1 MARQLRLA
9 FVTNHASHIT
19 ASWRLEGHGVCALS
33 IFLMLLLALES
44 SCDET
49 AAAVVKD
56 GRTVLSNVIASQIS
70 IHAEYGGVVPE
81 IASRKHLESVSL
93 VVEQA
98 LLEAGV
104 SLPELEGVAVTQGPG
119 LAGALLVGISVAKG
133 LSLGRGIP
141 LVGVNHIEGHLLAV
155 FLEAPVQFPFIAL
168 AVSGG
173 HSHLYRVD
181 GVGRYTTLGQTVDD
195 AAGEA
200 FDKVAKLIGLPYPGG
215 VAIDRLAASGD
226 PRAIKFP
233 RPLMNDGSYNFSFSG
248 LKTAVLTHVQ
258 KFPAS
263 AGAGIH
269 DLAASF
275 QAAVCDVLTR
285 KTAAA
290 VAATGIRRVVVAG
303 GVACNSAL
311 RGSLAD
317 MAAEQG
323 VELSM
328 PSPLLCS
335 DNAAMIAVP
344 GDFYL
349 TNGFRSGFDLD
360 ALPVWP
366 LDRLAVRLKEQM

>member
-1 MARQLRLA
+1 
-9 FVTNHASHIT
+9 
-19 ASWRLEGHGVCALS
+19 
-33 IFLMLLLALES
+33 MLLLALES

-56 GRTVLSNVIASQIS
+56 GRTILSNVIASQIS
-70 IHAEYGGVVPE
+70 IHAQYGGVVPE

-93 VVEQA
+93 VAEQA
-98 LLEAGV
+98 LLEAGIGL
-104 SLPELEGVAVTQGPG
+104 SQLEGVAVTQGPG
-119 LAGALLVGISVAKG
+119 LAGALLVGISFAKG

-155 FLEAPVQFPFIAL
+155 FLEAPVEFPFIAL

-181 GVGRYTTLGQTVDD
+181 GVGRYTTLGQTLDD

-200 FDKVAKLIGLPYPGG
+200 FDKVAKMIGLPYPGG
-215 VAIDRLAASGD
+215 VAIDRLALSGD

-248 LKTAVLTHVQ
+248 LKTAVLTHVK
-258 KFPAS
+258 KFPES
-263 AGAGIH
+263 AGTGVN

-275 QAAVCDVLTR
+275 QAAVCEVLTR
-285 KTAAA
+285 KTAAV

-311 RGSLAD
+311 RHSMER
-317 MAAEQG
+317 MALEQG
-323 VELSM
+323 VELSI

-349 TNGFRSGFDLD
+349 NAGIESGFDLD

-366 LDRLAVRLKEQM
+366 LDRLAVRFKESL

>member
-1 MARQLRLA
+1 
-9 FVTNHASHIT
+9 
-19 ASWRLEGHGVCALS
+19 
-33 IFLMLLLALES
+33 MLLLALES

-49 AAAVVKD
+49 AAAVVRD
-56 GRTVLSNVIASQIS
+56 GRTVLSNIIASQIS

-104 SLPELEGVAVTQGPG
+104 GISDLEGVAVTQGPG

-155 FLEAPVQFPFIAL
+155 FLEAPVAFPFIAL

-215 VAIDRLAASGD
+215 VAIDRLAATGD

-233 RPLMNDGSYNFSFSG
+233 RPLMHDGSYNFSFSG
-248 LKTAVLTHVQ
+248 LKTAVLTHVN
-258 KFPAS
+258 KFPEAK
-263 AGAGIH
+263 GAGVN

-275 QAAVCDVLTR
+275 QAAVCDVLTK

-311 RGSLAD
+311 RLYMGRF
-317 MAAEQG
+317 AAEQG
-323 VELSM
+323 VELSI
-328 PSPLLCS
+328 PSPGLCS

-349 TNGFRSGFDLD
+349 NAGFKSGFDLD

-366 LDRLAVRLKEQM
+366 LDRLAVRLKEAL

>member
-1 MARQLRLA
+1 
-9 FVTNHASHIT
+9 
-19 ASWRLEGHGVCALS
+19 
-33 IFLMLLLALES
+33 MLLLALES

-56 GRTVLSNVIASQIS
+56 GRTILSNVIASQIS

-98 LLEAGV
+98 LLDAGV
-104 SLPELEGVAVTQGPG
+104 GLPDLEGIAVTQGPG

-133 LSLGRGIP
+133 LSLGRNIP

-155 FLEAPVQFPFIAL
+155 FLEAPVEFPFIAL

-215 VAIDRLAASGD
+215 VAIDRLAATGD
-226 PRAIKFP
+226 PKAIKFP
-233 RPLMNDGSYNFSFSG
+233 RPLMNDASYNFSFSG
-248 LKTAVLTHVQ
+248 LKTAVLTHVR
-258 KFPAS
+258 KFPES
-263 AGAGIH
+263 AESGVN

-275 QAAVCDVLTR
+275 QAAVCEVLTK

-290 VAATGIRRVVVAG
+290 LKATGITRLVVAG
-303 GVACNSAL
+303 GVACNSGL
-311 RGSLAD
+311 RLS
-317 MAAEQG
+317 MAAMAAAQG
-323 VELSM
+323 IQLSM

-349 TNGFRSGFDLD
+349 NAGFKSGFDLD

-366 LDRLAVRLKEQM
+366 LDRLASRFKENV

>member
-1 MARQLRLA
+1 
-9 FVTNHASHIT
+9 
-19 ASWRLEGHGVCALS
+19 
-33 IFLMLLLALES
+33 MLLLALES

-49 AAAVVKD
+49 AAAVVQD
-56 GRTVLSNVIASQIS
+56 GRTILSNVVASQIS

-81 IASRKHLESVSL
+81 IASRKHLESVSI
-93 VVEQA
+93 VVDQA
-98 LLEAGV
+98 LRDAGTG
-104 SLPELEGVAVTQGPG
+104 LDRIEGVAVTQGPG

-133 LSLGRGIP
+133 LALGRALP

-155 FLEAPVQFPFIAL
+155 FLEAPVEFPFIAL

-215 VAIDRLAASGD
+215 VVIDRLAATGD
-226 PRAIKFP
+226 PKAIRFP

-258 KFPAS
+258 KFPES
-263 AGAGIH
+263 KEAGIN

-275 QAAVCDVLTR
+275 QAAVCEVLTK

-290 VAATGIRRVVVAG
+290 VAATGIKRVVVAG

-311 RGSLAD
+311 RLA
-317 MAAEQG
+317 MRRFAEEKG
-323 VELSM
+323 VELAI
-328 PSPLLCS
+328 PSPKLCA

-349 TNGFRSGFDLD
+349 NAGFRSGFDLD

-366 LDRLAVRLKEQM
+366 LDRLALRLGEA